1 MRKLVINNG
10 FVGPFGTGKTY
21 TLAQAIKEVLLQPN
35 TRVLVCTHSNSAA
48 DLYIKDYLHPYV
60 EAGHEEARP
69 LRIYYH
75 KRWVATVNQT
85 VQKVHSLMIVYS
97 ISSFSLKIIMR
108 TPSNSQKVHMLLT
121 ISWSDSFKFNL
132 EWNEK
137 FVYFLLWKVQ
147 KI

>member
-1 MRKLVINNG
+1 MLLLISILSRVSLIRRSLVCS
-10 FVGPFGTGKTY
+10 GPFGTGKTY
-21 TLAQAIKEVLLQPN
+21 TLAQAIKEVLLQAN

-85 VQKVHSLMIVYS
+85 VQKVSL
-97 ISSFSLKIIMR
+97 
-108 TPSNSQKVHMLLT
+108 
-121 ISWSDSFKFNL
+121 L
-132 EWNEK
+132 EDQN
-137 FVYFLLWKVQ
+137 
-147 KI
+147 

>member
-1 MRKLVINNG
+1 MRRLHEIVTFQILQCLRKLVIDNG

-85 VQKVHSLMIVYS
+85 VQKVHSLIIVYS
-97 ISSFSLKIIMR
+97 ISSVSLKIIMR
-108 TPSNSQKVHMLLT
+108 TPSNSQKVYMLLT
-121 ISWSDSFKFNL
+121 IS
-132 EWNEK
+132 
-137 FVYFLLWKVQ
+137 
-147 KI
+147 